1 MFAGGHVY
9 FLGASQAAQ
18 GGVKSVLA
26 MFDECEFYYGPEFD
40 MDAMMIISF
49 WDDEA
54 NEKMAPKFWFV
65 KLGLEEE
72 KC

>member
-1 MFAGGHVY
+1 MLAGGHVD

-54 NEKMAPKFWFV
+54 NEKMSPKFWFV